1 MHVHLPQI
9 GRIAEGADAW
19 EVKYRVQNYKTV
31 QKSPPLPY
39 HAHCEHKV
47 LKMFLFMLPGRAP
60 EGLRTQSVCITMPV
74 IKVSFVIPS
83 EYLVW

>member
-19 EVKYRVQNYKTV
+19 EVKYRVRNYKII
-31 QKSPPLPY
+31 QKFPPLPY

-47 LKMFLFMLPGRAP
+47 LKMFLLMLPGRAP
-60 EGLRTQSVCITMPV
+60 EGLKMQRV
-74 IKVSFVIPS
+74 FV
-83 EYLVW
+83 